1 MGEENL
7 DKITVAD
14 KNEADVDNTDTQE
27 PSTDS
32 GSTENSED
40 LLTKVSKE
48 AEEYKTQFLRMRA
61 DFENFKRRVQGER
74 EQLASFVTVE
84 ILQKILPVLD
94 NFHRAESSFASADI
108 DQLRTG
114 IELVKRQMVQS
125 LEDIGLEKIPALHE
139 QFNAE
144 VHEAVMSSTNPE
156 LADGTI
162 DAVFEEGYT
171 VKGKVVRH
179 SKVKVVNN

>member
-1 MGEENL
+1 MGEENV
-7 DKITVAD
+7 DKTILTDENATGLNMD
-14 KNEADVDNTDTQE
+14 SETSNASEAEDNVSDVLSKTA
-27 PSTDS
+27 
-32 GSTENSED
+32 
-40 LLTKVSKE
+40 KE
-48 AEEYKTQFLRMRA
+48 AEEFKTQLLRMRA
-61 DFENFKRRVQGER
+61 DFDNFKRRVQGER
-74 EQLASFVTVE
+74 EQLASFVTVD

-108 DQLRTG
+108 EQLRTG
-114 IELVKRQMVQS
+114 IELVKRQMIQS

-139 QFNAE
+139 KFDAA
-144 VHEAVMSSTNPE
+144 VHEAVMSSSNPDLE
-156 LADGTI
+156 DGTI

>member
-1 MGEENL
+1 MGEEN
-7 DKITVAD
+7 VD
-14 KNEADVDNTDTQE
+14 KNNVVDENETTETGGNEKE
-27 PSTDS
+27 PLTDS
-32 GSTENSED
+32 VTAENSDD
-40 LLTKVSKE
+40 LLTKATKE
-48 AEEYKTQFLRMRA
+48 AEDFKTQLLRMRA
-61 DFENFKRRVQGER
+61 DFDNFKRRVQGER

-84 ILQKILPVLD
+84 ILQKMLPVLD

-114 IELVKRQMVQS
+114 IELVKRQMIQS

-139 QFNAE
+139 KFDAE
-144 VHEAVMSSTNPE
+144 LHEAVMSAANLE
-156 LADGTI
+156 LEDGTI
-162 DAVFEEGYT
+162 EAVFEEGYT